1 MQETVRKEKYV
12 TIWDL
17 FWKIIRKW
25 RFLICMAV
33 IFAVLVGAGKYLKD
47 VKNIKATSNQE
58 VKTLEEMQN
67 DLTDEEV
74 QQLARAFNI
83 QTRLQNKY
91 EYIENSVLMKLDAY
105 NSQRAVLIYYV
116 DTEYKVSLMEDFEL
130 DKSKDIIN
138 AYVVYLKQN
147 GFSESLEKLIDWK
160 KDYEYLSELIA
171 FDYNIEANSFNV
183 YIYGETEEQRGQIC
197 EAIANILEDYSQSLQ
212 AKVDN
217 HKLILVDKF
226 EVPRTDEELKEKQA
240 KVTDEIEGLES
251 KLDSLKVNLSST
263 QLMILEGEE
272 IQQPMGTNAV
282 LNVKF
287 IIMGAFLGIVLGA
300 VWIVFKF
307 TFNKKVQ
314 FVDELSNIFGIPLLG
329 RVDIS
334 LKNKSSKIFGKFDS
348 WLEYLENGEAY
359 CKEVEMEYLKI
370 NIEAICESEKIQQLF
385 VASTQKMIP
394 IHEVLITEMGIELG
408 KQGLELHYLDE
419 VLQNCN
425 SYEKLIKAQKIILL
439 EKVGDSKFNSIEKEL
454 VLCKQHGIKVLG
466 SVLFY

>member
-17 FWKIIRKW
+17 FWKLIRKW

-47 VKNIKATSNQE
+47 VKNIKVTSQE
-58 VKTLEEMQN
+58 IKTLDEMQN
-67 DLTDEEV
+67 DLTEEES

-91 EYIENSVLMKLDAY
+91 EYIENSVLMKLDAN
-105 NSQRAVLIYYV
+105 NSQRAALIYYV

-138 AYVVYLKQN
+138 AYAVYLEQN
-147 GFSESLEKLIDWK
+147 GFFESLEKLVDWK
-160 KDYEYLSELIA
+160 KDYEYLSELLA
-171 FDYNIEANSFNV
+171 FDYDIETSSFNV
-183 YIYGETEEQRGQIC
+183 YIYGETEEQRDQIC
-197 EAIANILEDYSQSLQ
+197 EAIANILDDYSQSLQ
-212 AKVDN
+212 EKVGN

-226 EVPRTDEELKEKQA
+226 EVPRTGEELKQKQA
-240 KVTDEIEGLES
+240 KVTDEIEGLED
-251 KLDSLKVNLSST
+251 KLNSLKSNLSDT

-272 IQQPMGTNAV
+272 IQQPTSTNAV

-314 FVDELSNIFGIPLLG
+314 FANEVTNIFGIPLLG
-329 RVDIS
+329 RIDIS
-334 LKNKSSKIFGKFDS
+334 AKNKSSKIFGKLDS
-348 WLEYLENGEAY
+348 WLEYLENEEAY
-359 CKEVEMEYLKI
+359 NKEAEMEFLKI
-370 NIEAICESEKIQQLF
+370 NIEAICESEKMQQLF
-385 VASTQKMIP
+385 VASTQKMLP
-394 IHEVLITEMGIELG
+394 AHEVLITEIERELG
-408 KQGLELHYLDE
+408 KQGLELHYLDD

-425 SYEKLIKAQKIILL
+425 SYEKIIKAQKVILL
-439 EKVGDSKFNSIEKEL
+439 EKVGDSKFDSIEKEL
-454 VLCKQHGIKVLG
+454 ILCKQHGVKVLG
-466 SVLFY
+466 SILFY